1 LVLLRDHESETLA
14 GMNTKIV
21 LGSIGGAVLIHA
33 TVTACSNANAQSAPT
48 PVQVQT
54 VNCDQTV
61 QVQGPAL
68 PPPIGDGGP
77 SSTTEYYAVATYPGL
92 SAEQLAGHVTN
103 WTSTA
108 GIPGQPP
115 GFKLRGQ
122 DAIYTADGMVGAGC
136 GGPTETTTFIYAP

>member
-1 LVLLRDHESETLA
+1 
-14 GMNTKIV
+14 MNFKIV
-21 LGSIGGAVLIHA
+21 LGSMGGAVLIHA
-33 TVTACSNANAQSAPT
+33 TVIACSNASAQGTGTT

-54 VNCDQTV
+54 VTCDHTL
-61 QVQGPAL
+61 QVQGPSL

-77 SSTTEYYAVATYPGL
+77 TYSTEYYAVASYPGL

-103 WTSTA
+103 WVSTA
-108 GIPGQPP
+108 EIPGQPP

-136 GGPTETTTFIYAP
+136 GGPTETSTFIYAP